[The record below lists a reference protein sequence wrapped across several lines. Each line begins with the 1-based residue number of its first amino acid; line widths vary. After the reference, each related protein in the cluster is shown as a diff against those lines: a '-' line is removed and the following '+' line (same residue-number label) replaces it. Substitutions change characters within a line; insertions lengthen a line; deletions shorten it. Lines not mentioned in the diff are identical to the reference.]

1 MPCARRNALRAYAR
15 ARQLTRTRM
24 DSARPRPARPV
35 PSTRKPS
42 AWAAIRAPKRTPA
55 NQGWRRFANSRRRDP
70 RGRSKFTIV
79 DISCGK
85 TLSLSVEIG
94 GGGGKLQSPA
104 LPLGFPPGRCDLS
117 SCFQLEGRESSRWN
131 DFSNPNAGE
140 ARCWDA
146 GRILESRRN
155 SLSQDRP
162 MPENPNRAEVA
173 RRVEKAEKLLQK
185 GKTAD
190 ALAEYLQILEGDS
203 QNDNVRQMAAELCLS
218 LNRGEQAVRLLGELF
233 ERQVAAADAT
243 RASLTYKKLAR
254 YANPTWEQK
263 VRFGQLLEH
272 SNKKL
277 AIGTYE
283 NALEDLQRQGKKE
296 ETLLVLRR
304 IVSLEPS
311 QPNHLRMAELSAE
324 LGEHVMA
331 SQAFLQLAELA
342 ETSGGNSSSWFER
355 AYTENPTDPKMATAY
370 GKSLLSQGEAGAA
383 IFIFEPLVHSGDASL
398 ELRDLYAQA
407 LLSADRCLESEPLI
421 WQAFEQNPTR
431 MHQVVNLIGKMI
443 DSELD
448 AEAVALARK
457 LEAFQRR
464 RGERRS
470 FITTMQELLASHRP
484 SAEML
489 EFLAELFNASNRE
502 TDYAQA
508 LLKLFEL
515 YCTKHDY
522 QKAGECLD
530 RAAEVD
536 PYEPGHQKRLEALR
550 GKIDDQRFNVIA
562 SRFTTV
568 KKEEQEVK
576 VQEPTLGAAALQELF
591 PREEERNQDLQ
602 KLYIAAGIEPQY
614 AKSATPASPSVPA
627 PANGGQA
634 VPAAAATAA
643 SEAADVSSLARVAEI
658 TRKLYHQGNAEG
670 VLRTAADEIG
680 ANWRS
685 GRCIAALRKPGLPPS
700 SVQEHHMDGLIP
712 ASSAA
717 LVSLVETLQDLAVAR
732 GTVTVGDAKNAPELM
747 GVRSAIEELQIESLL
762 ALPLTEG
769 NDQIGVLILTQN
781 TSRVWQPSEVLVIRT
796 LSDQVLIAL
805 NNAGLRRLVKN
816 LSVTD
821 EKSGL
826 LKRASYLDLL
836 QAETRRGL
844 QQGTAVT
851 VLLMQFG
858 RRSALIKEYGEQ
870 AVTAVMEQIGQLF
883 SANIRT
889 NDLAFRYE
897 ATTVALV
904 LGDTGEKEA
913 LLAVEKLRRLLKE
926 VRFPGKDKGV
936 EFSAGLAPAVMR
948 QHFDPV
954 DIVTEVANRAD
965 QALEQAVAQ
974 GAGKI
979 VAQAPQFAA
988 AAAMA

>member
-1 MPCARRNALRAYAR
+1 
-15 ARQLTRTRM
+15 
-24 DSARPRPARPV
+24 
-35 PSTRKPS
+35 
-42 AWAAIRAPKRTPA
+42 
-55 NQGWRRFANSRRRDP
+55 
-70 RGRSKFTIV
+70 
-79 DISCGK
+79 
-85 TLSLSVEIG
+85 
-94 GGGGKLQSPA
+94 
-104 LPLGFPPGRCDLS
+104 
-117 SCFQLEGRESSRWN
+117 
-131 DFSNPNAGE
+131 
-140 ARCWDA
+140 
-146 GRILESRRN
+146 
-155 SLSQDRP
+155 
-162 MPENPNRAEVA
+162 MPENPNRAEIA

-190 ALAEYLQILEGDS
+190 ALAEYLLILESDPP
-203 QNDNVRQMAAELCLS
+203 NDNVRQMAADLCLS
-218 LNRGEQAVRLLGELF
+218 LNKGPQAVRLMGELF

-254 YANPTWEQK
+254 YTNPTWEQK
-263 VRFGQLLEH
+263 VRFGQLLEQ

-283 NALEDLQRQGKKE
+283 NALEDLNKQERKE
-296 ETLLVLRR
+296 EALLVLQR

-311 QPNHLRMAELSAE
+311 QPNQLRIAEVSAQ

-331 SQAFLQLAELA
+331 SQSFLQLAELTEA
-342 ETSGGNSSSWFER
+342 AGGNAAQWFER
-355 AYTENPTDPKMATAY
+355 AYTENPLDAKIALAY
-370 GKSLLSQGEAGAA
+370 GKSLLTRGEAGAA
-383 IFIFEPLVHSGDASL
+383 IFIFEPLVHAGDASL

-407 LLSADRCLESEPLI
+407 LWLADRCLESEPLI
-421 WQAFEQNPTR
+421 WALFEQNPAR
-431 MHQVVNLIGKMI
+431 IHQVVGLIGKMI

-470 FITTMQELLASHRP
+470 FIATMQELLASHRP

-508 LLKLFEL
+508 LLKLFDL

-562 SRFTTV
+562 SRFSATVKREETTV
-568 KKEEQEVK
+568 KAP
-576 VQEPTLGAAALQELF
+576 EPTLGPAALQDLMLQAEILVQYGMRSKAIERLQRIQELF
-591 PREEERNQDLQ
+591 PREEERNPDLQ
-602 KLYIAAGIEPQY
+602 KLYMAAGIERQY
-614 AKSATPASPSVPA
+614 AKAPGAPA
-627 PANGGQA
+627 P
-634 VPAAAATAA
+634 VAAAANADASATATA
-643 SEAADVSSLARVAEI
+643 PTAVSEAADVSSLARVAEI

-670 VLRTAADEIG
+670 VLKTTANEIGSNWRTA
-680 ANWRS
+680 
-685 GRCIAALRKPGLPPS
+685 RCIVALRKPGLPPS
-700 SVQEHHMDGLIP
+700 SIQEYHMEGLIP
-712 ASSAA
+712 ASSGA
-717 LVSLVETLQDLAVAR
+717 LVSLVETVQDLAVAR
-732 GTVTVGDAKNAPELM
+732 GTVTLNDAKNAPELL
-747 GVRSAIEELQIESLL
+747 GVRNSVEELQIESLL

-769 NDQIGVLILTQN
+769 NDSNKEQIGVLILTQN
-781 TSRVWQPSEVLVIRT
+781 MGRVWQAAEVLVIRT

-844 QQGTAVT
+844 QQGTTVT

-870 AVTAVMEQIGQLF
+870 PVTAVMEQIGQLF

-913 LLAVEKLRRLLKE
+913 LLAVEKLRRLLTE
-926 VRFPGKDKGV
+926 VRFPGKDKPV
-936 EFSAGLAPAVMR
+936 EFSAGLAQAVMR

-965 QALEQAVAQ
+965 HALELAVAQ
-974 GAGKI
+974 GGGKI
-979 VAQAPQFAA
+979 VSQAPQFAA
-988 AAAMA
+988 SAAVA

>member
-1 MPCARRNALRAYAR
+1 
-15 ARQLTRTRM
+15 
-24 DSARPRPARPV
+24 
-35 PSTRKPS
+35 
-42 AWAAIRAPKRTPA
+42 
-55 NQGWRRFANSRRRDP
+55 
-70 RGRSKFTIV
+70 
-79 DISCGK
+79 
-85 TLSLSVEIG
+85 
-94 GGGGKLQSPA
+94 
-104 LPLGFPPGRCDLS
+104 
-117 SCFQLEGRESSRWN
+117 
-131 DFSNPNAGE
+131 
-140 ARCWDA
+140 
-146 GRILESRRN
+146 
-155 SLSQDRP
+155 

-173 RRVEKAEKLLQK
+173 RRVEKAEKLLQR

-190 ALAEYLQILEGDS
+190 ALAEYLQILEIDP
-203 QNDNVRQMAAELCLS
+203 QNDNVRQVAADLCLS
-218 LNRGEQAVRLLGELF
+218 LNKGAQAVRLLGELF

-254 YANPTWEQK
+254 YATPTWEQK
-263 VRFGQLLEH
+263 VHFGQLLEQ

-283 NALEDLQRQGKKE
+283 NALEDLQRQGRKE
-296 ETLLVLRR
+296 EGLLVLRQ

-311 QPNHLRMAELSAE
+311 QHNHLRVGEMAAE
-324 LGEHVMA
+324 LGEHVLA
-331 SQAFLQLAELA
+331 SQSFLQLAELMQA
-342 ETSGGNSSSWFER
+342 AGGNAGPWFER
-355 AYTENPTDPKMATAY
+355 SYTENPTDAKIALAY
-370 GKSLLSQGEAGAA
+370 GKSLLSRGEAGAA
-383 IFIFEPLVHSGDASL
+383 IFIFEPLMQSGDASL
-398 ELRDLYAQA
+398 DLRDLYAQA
-407 LLSADRCLESEPLI
+407 LLAAERCVDVEPLV
-421 WQAFEQNPTR
+421 WQLFEQNPAR
-431 MHQVVNLIGKMI
+431 MHQVVGLIGKMI
-443 DSELD
+443 DSALD

-470 FITTMQELLASHRP
+470 FITTMQELLASHPP
-484 SAEML
+484 STEML

-502 TDYAQA
+502 TDYAHA
-508 LLKLFEL
+508 LLKLFDL
-515 YCTKHDY
+515 YCVKHDY

-550 GKIDDQRFNVIA
+550 GKIDDQRFRVIA
-562 SRFTTV
+562 ARFTPV
-568 KKEEQEVK
+568 KKKEQEAEIK
-576 VQEPTLGAAALQELF
+576 MQEPTLGAAALQDLMLQAEILVQYGMRTKAIERLQRIQELF
-591 PREEERNQDLQ
+591 PHEEERNQELQ
-602 KLYIAAGIEPQY
+602 KLYISAGIEPQY
-614 AKSATPASPSVPA
+614 ARSATTVA
-627 PANGGQA
+627 
-634 VPAAAATAA
+634 PAAASSDQAAPATAA
-643 SEAADVSSLARVAEI
+643 PATTAAPSEAADVSSLAKVAEI
-658 TRKLYHQGNAEG
+658 TRKLYRQGNAEG
-670 VLRTAADEIG
+670 VLKTAAAEIG
-680 ANWRS
+680 ANWRTA
-685 GRCIAALRKPGLPPS
+685 RCIAALRKPGLPPS
-700 SVQEHHMDGLIP
+700 SVQEYHMEGLITV
-712 ASSAA
+712 SSAA

-732 GTVTVGDAKNAPELM
+732 GTVTIGDATNAPELM
-747 GVRSAIEELQIESLL
+747 EVCSAVEELQIESLL
-762 ALPLTEG
+762 ALPLSEG

-781 TSRVWQPSEVLVIRT
+781 TGRVWQAAEVLVIRT

-844 QQGTAVT
+844 QQGTVVT

-870 AVTAVMEQIGQLF
+870 AVMAVMEQIGQRI

-913 LLAVEKLRRLLKE
+913 LLALEKLRRLLGE
-926 VRFPGKDKGV
+926 VRFPGGDQGV
-936 EFSAGLAPAVMR
+936 EFSAGLAQAVMR

-965 QALEQAVAQ
+965 HALEQAVAQ

-979 VAQAPQFAA
+979 VSLAPQFAA
-988 AAAMA
+988 SAAVA

>member
-1 MPCARRNALRAYAR
+1 
-15 ARQLTRTRM
+15 
-24 DSARPRPARPV
+24 
-35 PSTRKPS
+35 
-42 AWAAIRAPKRTPA
+42 
-55 NQGWRRFANSRRRDP
+55 
-70 RGRSKFTIV
+70 
-79 DISCGK
+79 
-85 TLSLSVEIG
+85 
-94 GGGGKLQSPA
+94 
-104 LPLGFPPGRCDLS
+104 
-117 SCFQLEGRESSRWN
+117 
-131 DFSNPNAGE
+131 
-140 ARCWDA
+140 
-146 GRILESRRN
+146 
-155 SLSQDRP
+155 

-190 ALAEYLQILEGDS
+190 ALAEYLQILEGDP
-203 QNDNVRQMAAELCLS
+203 QNDNVRQMAADLCLS
-218 LNRGEQAVRLLGELF
+218 LNKGAQAVKLLGELF
-233 ERQVAAADAT
+233 ERQVAATDAT

-254 YANPTWEQK
+254 YTNPTWEQK

-296 ETLLVLRR
+296 EALLVLQR
-304 IVSLEPS
+304 IVGLEPA
-311 QPNHLRMAELSAE
+311 QRNYLRVAELSAD

-331 SQAFLQLAELA
+331 SQSYLQLAALA
-342 ETSGGNSSSWFER
+342 EDAGANAGQWFER
-355 AYTENPTDPKMATAY
+355 AYAENPDDSKTALAY
-370 GKSLLSQGEAGAA
+370 GKNLLTQGQAGAA
-383 IFIFEPLVHSGDASL
+383 IFIFEPLVHSGDAAL

-407 LLSADRCLESEPLI
+407 LLAADRCVDSEPLI
-421 WQAFEQNPTR
+421 WQLFEQNPAR
-431 MHQVVNLIGKMI
+431 IHQVVSLIGKMI
-443 DSELD
+443 DLELD
-448 AEAVALARK
+448 AEAVTLARK
-457 LEAFQRR
+457 LEVFQRR

-470 FITTMQELLASHRP
+470 FITTMQELLASHRS
-484 SAEML
+484 SADML

-515 YCTKHDY
+515 YCAKHDY
-522 QKAGECLD
+522 QRAGECLD

-536 PYEPGHQKRLEALR
+536 PYEAGHQRRLEALR
-550 GKIDDQRFNVIA
+550 GKIDDGRFNMIA
-562 SRFTTV
+562 SRFTAV
-568 KKEEQEVK
+568 KKEEPTIK
-576 VQEPTLGAAALQELF
+576 VQEPTLGLAALQDLMLQAEILVQYGMRSKAIERLQRIQELF
-591 PREEERNQDLQ
+591 PREEERNPDLH

-614 AKSATPASPSVPA
+614 ARSAAATPVASVEPPA
-627 PANGGQA
+627 PA
-634 VPAAAATAA
+634 PAPVAPVATN
-643 SEAADVSSLARVAEI
+643 EAADVSSLARVAEI

-670 VLRTAADEIG
+670 VLRTAATEIG
-680 ANWRS
+680 TNWKTA
-685 GRCIAALRKPGLPPS
+685 RCIAALRKPGLPPS
-700 SVQEHHMDGLIP
+700 SVQEYHMEGMIP

-717 LVSLVETLQDLAVAR
+717 LVGLVETVQDLAVAR
-732 GTVTVGDAKNAPELM
+732 GTVTIGDAKNAPELL
-747 GVRSAIEELQIESLL
+747 GLQHAVEELQIESLL

-781 TSRVWQPSEVLVIRT
+781 SGRVWQAAEVLVIRT

-858 RRSALIKEYGEQ
+858 RRSALVKEYGEQ
-870 AVTAVMEQIGQLF
+870 AVTAVMEQVGQMV

-913 LLAVEKLRRLLKE
+913 LLAVEKLKRLLAE
-926 VRFPGKDKGV
+926 VRLPNKPTGV
-936 EFSAGLAPAVMR
+936 EFSAGLAQAVMR

-965 QALEQAVAQ
+965 HALELAVAE

-979 VAQAPQFAA
+979 VSQAAQFGASAA
-988 AAAMA
+988 VA

>member
-1 MPCARRNALRAYAR
+1 LLVRGGNPRIEVGLSILR
-15 ARQLTRTRM
+15 
-24 DSARPRPARPV
+24 P
-35 PSTRKPS
+35 
-42 AWAAIRAPKRTPA
+42 
-55 NQGWRRFANSRRRDP
+55 
-70 RGRSKFTIV
+70 
-79 DISCGK
+79 
-85 TLSLSVEIG
+85 
-94 GGGGKLQSPA
+94 
-104 LPLGFPPGRCDLS
+104 
-117 SCFQLEGRESSRWN
+117 
-131 DFSNPNAGE
+131 
-140 ARCWDA
+140 
-146 GRILESRRN
+146 
-155 SLSQDRP
+155 P
-162 MPENPNRAEVA
+162 MPEIPNRVEIT

-190 ALAEYLQILEGDS
+190 ALAEYLQILEGDP

-218 LNRGEQAVRLLGELF
+218 LNKGAQAVRLLGELF
-233 ERQVAAADAT
+233 ERQVAATDAT

-296 ETLLVLRR
+296 EGLLVLQR

-311 QPNHLRMAELSAE
+311 QANHLRVAELSAE

-331 SQAFLQLAELA
+331 AQSFLQLAELA
-342 ETSGGNSSSWFER
+342 ETAGGNASAWFER
-355 AYTENPTDPKMATAY
+355 AYTENPTDPKIAVAY
-370 GKSLLSQGEAGAA
+370 GKSLLSRGEAGAA
-383 IFIFEPLVHSGDASL
+383 IFIFEPLVHAGDASL

-407 LLSADRCLESEPLI
+407 LLSAERCLESEPLI
-421 WQAFEQNPTR
+421 WQMFEQNPAR
-431 MHQVVNLIGKMI
+431 MHQVVSLIGKMI

-448 AEAVALARK
+448 AEAVGLARK

-470 FITTMQELLASHRP
+470 FITTMQELLASHRS

-508 LLKLFEL
+508 LIKLFDL

-536 PYEPGHQKRLEALR
+536 PYEPGHHGRLEALR

-568 KKEEQEVK
+568 KKEEQTVK
-576 VQEPTLGAAALQELF
+576 VEEPTLGAAALQDLMLQAEILVQYGMRTKAMERLQRIQELF

-602 KLYIAAGIEPQY
+602 RLYIAAGIEPQY
-614 AKSATPASPSVPA
+614 AK
-627 PANGGQA
+627 
-634 VPAAAATAA
+634 AAAAAAVVPTAVSGDPAASATALSAATAVVAA

-658 TRKLYHQGNAEG
+658 TRKLYHQGSAEG
-670 VLRTAADEIG
+670 VLKTTANEIG
-680 ANWRS
+680 ANWRTA
-685 GRCIAALRKPGLPPS
+685 RCIAALRKPGLPPS
-700 SVQEHHMDGLIP
+700 SVQEYHMEGLIP
-712 ASSAA
+712 VSSAA

-732 GTVTVGDAKNAPELM
+732 GTVTIGDAANAPELM
-747 GVRSAIEELQIESLL
+747 GVRSAVEELQIESLL

-769 NDQIGVLILTQN
+769 NEQIGVLILTQN
-781 TSRVWQPSEVLVIRT
+781 KSRVWQASEVLVIRT

-844 QQGTAVT
+844 QQGTTVT

-858 RRSALIKEYGEQ
+858 RRGALIKEYGEQ

-883 SANIRT
+883 SANIRS

-913 LLAVEKLRRLLKE
+913 LLAVEKLKRLLAE
-926 VRFPGKDKGV
+926 VRFPGKDKAV
-936 EFSAGLAPAVMR
+936 EFSAGIAQAVMR
-948 QHFDPV
+948 QHYDPV

-965 QALEQAVAQ
+965 HAMELALVQ
-974 GAGKI
+974 GAGA
-979 VAQAPQFAA
+979 VVSQAPQFSASAA
-988 AAAMA
+988 VA

>member
-1 MPCARRNALRAYAR
+1 
-15 ARQLTRTRM
+15 
-24 DSARPRPARPV
+24 
-35 PSTRKPS
+35 
-42 AWAAIRAPKRTPA
+42 
-55 NQGWRRFANSRRRDP
+55 
-70 RGRSKFTIV
+70 
-79 DISCGK
+79 
-85 TLSLSVEIG
+85 
-94 GGGGKLQSPA
+94 
-104 LPLGFPPGRCDLS
+104 
-117 SCFQLEGRESSRWN
+117 
-131 DFSNPNAGE
+131 
-140 ARCWDA
+140 
-146 GRILESRRN
+146 
-155 SLSQDRP
+155 
-162 MPENPNRAEVA
+162 MPENPNRAELT

-190 ALAEYLQILEGDS
+190 ALAEYLQILADDPE
-203 QNDNVRQMAAELCLS
+203 NDNVRQMAAELSLS
-218 LNRGEQAVRLLGELF
+218 LSKGAQAVRLLGELF
-233 ERQVAAADAT
+233 DRQVTAADAT

-254 YANPTWEQK
+254 YSNPTWEQK

-296 ETLLVLRR
+296 EALLVLQR
-304 IVSLEPS
+304 IVGLEPS
-311 QPNHLRMAELSAE
+311 QANHLRIAELSSG

-331 SQAFLQLAELA
+331 SRSFLQLAELA
-342 ETSGGNSSSWFER
+342 ETAGGNAGSWFER
-355 AYTENPTDPKMATAY
+355 AYTENPADSKIALAY
-370 GKSLLSQGEAGAA
+370 GKSLLSRGEAGAA
-383 IFIFEPLVHSGDASL
+383 IFIFEPLVHAGDASL

-407 LLSADRCLESEPLI
+407 LLAADRCVESEPLI
-421 WQAFEQNPTR
+421 WQMFEQNPAR
-431 MHQVVNLIGKMI
+431 MHQVVSLVGKMI

-508 LLKLFEL
+508 LLKLFDL
-515 YCTKHDY
+515 YCAKHDY

-536 PYEPGHQKRLEALR
+536 PYEPGHQNRLEGLR

-576 VQEPTLGAAALQELF
+576 APEPTLGAAALQDLMLQAEILVQYGMRSKAIERLQRIQELF

-602 KLYIAAGIEPQY
+602 RLYIAAGIEPQY
-614 AKSATPASPSVPA
+614 AKAATPAA
-627 PANGGQA
+627 PAA
-634 VPAAAATAA
+634 PVAA
-643 SEAADVSSLARVAEI
+643 SGDQNAAEASQAADVSSLARVAEI

-670 VLRTAADEIG
+670 VLKTAANEIG
-680 ANWRS
+680 ANWRTA
-685 GRCIAALRKPGLPPS
+685 RCIVALRKPGLPPS
-700 SVQEHHMDGLIP
+700 SMQEYHMDGLIP

-717 LVSLVETLQDLAVAR
+717 LVSLVETLQDLVVAR
-732 GTVTVGDAKNAPELM
+732 GTVTFDNAGNAPELM
-747 GVRSAIEELQIESLL
+747 GVRSPIEELQIESLL

-769 NDQIGVLILTQN
+769 SDQIGVLVLTQN
-781 TSRVWQPSEVLVIRT
+781 AGRVWQPSEVLVIRT

-858 RRSALIKEYGEQ
+858 RRGALIREYGEQ
-870 AVTAVMEQIGQLF
+870 AVTGVMDQIGQLF

-913 LLAVEKLRRLLKE
+913 LLAVEKLRRLLGE

-936 EFSAGLAPAVMR
+936 DFSAGLAQAVMR

-965 QALEQAVAQ
+965 HALELAAAQ

-979 VAQAPQFAA
+979 VSEAPQFAA
-988 AAAMA
+988 AAAGA

>member
-1 MPCARRNALRAYAR
+1 
-15 ARQLTRTRM
+15 
-24 DSARPRPARPV
+24 
-35 PSTRKPS
+35 
-42 AWAAIRAPKRTPA
+42 
-55 NQGWRRFANSRRRDP
+55 
-70 RGRSKFTIV
+70 
-79 DISCGK
+79 
-85 TLSLSVEIG
+85 
-94 GGGGKLQSPA
+94 
-104 LPLGFPPGRCDLS
+104 
-117 SCFQLEGRESSRWN
+117 
-131 DFSNPNAGE
+131 
-140 ARCWDA
+140 
-146 GRILESRRN
+146 
-155 SLSQDRP
+155 

-173 RRVEKAEKLLQK
+173 RRVEKAEKLLQR

-190 ALAEYLQILEGDS
+190 ALAEYLQILEIDP
-203 QNDNVRQMAAELCLS
+203 QNDNVRQVAADLCLS
-218 LNRGEQAVRLLGELF
+218 LNKGAQAVRLLGELF

-254 YANPTWEQK
+254 YATPTWEQK
-263 VRFGQLLEH
+263 VHFGQLLEQ

-283 NALEDLQRQGKKE
+283 NALEDLQRQGRKE
-296 ETLLVLRR
+296 EGLLVLRQ

-311 QPNHLRMAELSAE
+311 QHNHLRVGEMAAE
-324 LGEHVMA
+324 LGEHVLA
-331 SQAFLQLAELA
+331 SQSFLQLAELMQA
-342 ETSGGNSSSWFER
+342 AGGNAGPWFER
-355 AYTENPTDPKMATAY
+355 SYTENPTDAKIALAY
-370 GKSLLSQGEAGAA
+370 GKSLLSRGEAGAA
-383 IFIFEPLVHSGDASL
+383 IFIFEPLMQSGDASL
-398 ELRDLYAQA
+398 DLRDLYAQA
-407 LLSADRCLESEPLI
+407 LLAAERCVDVEPLV
-421 WQAFEQNPTR
+421 WQLFEQNPAR
-431 MHQVVNLIGKMI
+431 MHQVVGLIGKMI
-443 DSELD
+443 DSALD

-470 FITTMQELLASHRP
+470 FITTMQELLASHPP
-484 SAEML
+484 STEML

-502 TDYAQA
+502 TDYAHA
-508 LLKLFEL
+508 LLKLFDL
-515 YCTKHDY
+515 YCVKHDY

-550 GKIDDQRFNVIA
+550 GKIDDQRFRVIA
-562 SRFTTV
+562 ARFTPV
-568 KKEEQEVK
+568 KKKEQEAEIK
-576 VQEPTLGAAALQELF
+576 MQEPTLGAAALQDLMLQAEILVQYGMRTKAIERLQRIQELF
-591 PREEERNQDLQ
+591 PHEEERNQELQ
-602 KLYIAAGIEPQY
+602 KLYISAGIEPQY
-614 AKSATPASPSVPA
+614 ARSATTVAPAAASSDQAAPATATPATTA
-627 PANGGQA
+627 
-634 VPAAAATAA
+634 AA
-643 SEAADVSSLARVAEI
+643 SEAADVSSLAKVAEI
-658 TRKLYHQGNAEG
+658 TRKLYRQGNAEG
-670 VLRTAADEIG
+670 VLKTAAAEIG
-680 ANWRS
+680 ANWRTA
-685 GRCIAALRKPGLPPS
+685 RCIAALRKPGLPPS
-700 SVQEHHMDGLIP
+700 SVQEYHMEGLIT

-732 GTVTVGDAKNAPELM
+732 GTVTIGDATNAPELM
-747 GVRSAIEELQIESLL
+747 EVCSAVEELQIESLL
-762 ALPLTEG
+762 ALPLSEG

-781 TSRVWQPSEVLVIRT
+781 TGRVWQAAEVLVIRT

-844 QQGTAVT
+844 QQGTVVT

-870 AVTAVMEQIGQLF
+870 AVMAVMEQIGQRI

-913 LLAVEKLRRLLKE
+913 LLALEKLRRLLGE
-926 VRFPGKDKGV
+926 VRFPGGDQGV
-936 EFSAGLAPAVMR
+936 EFSAGLAQAVMR

-965 QALEQAVAQ
+965 HALEQAVAQ

-979 VAQAPQFAA
+979 VSLAPQFAA
-988 AAAMA
+988 SAAVA

>member
-1 MPCARRNALRAYAR
+1 
-15 ARQLTRTRM
+15 
-24 DSARPRPARPV
+24 
-35 PSTRKPS
+35 
-42 AWAAIRAPKRTPA
+42 
-55 NQGWRRFANSRRRDP
+55 
-70 RGRSKFTIV
+70 
-79 DISCGK
+79 
-85 TLSLSVEIG
+85 
-94 GGGGKLQSPA
+94 
-104 LPLGFPPGRCDLS
+104 
-117 SCFQLEGRESSRWN
+117 
-131 DFSNPNAGE
+131 
-140 ARCWDA
+140 
-146 GRILESRRN
+146 
-155 SLSQDRP
+155 

-190 ALAEYLQILEGDS
+190 ALAEYLQILESDP
-203 QNDNVRQMAAELCLS
+203 QNDNVRQVAADLCLS
-218 LNRGEQAVRLLGELF
+218 LNKGAQAVRLLGELF
-233 ERQVAAADAT
+233 ERQVASTDAT

-254 YANPTWEQK
+254 YATPTWEQK
-263 VRFGQLLEH
+263 VHFGQLLEH

-283 NALEDLQRQGKKE
+283 NALEDLQRQGHKE
-296 ETLLVLRR
+296 EGLLVLRQ

-311 QPNHLRMAELSAE
+311 QQNHLRVAEWAAE
-324 LGEHVMA
+324 LGEHVLA
-331 SQAFLQLAELA
+331 AQSFLQMAELM
-342 ETSGGNSSSWFER
+342 ETSGGNASPWFER
-355 AYTENPTDPKMATAY
+355 AYTENPTDSKIALAY
-370 GKSLLSQGEAGAA
+370 GKSLLSRGEAGAA
-383 IFIFEPLVHSGDASL
+383 IFIFEPLVQSGDASL

-407 LLSADRCLESEPLI
+407 LLVAERCVDVEPLV
-421 WQAFEQNPTR
+421 WQMFEQNPAR
-431 MHQVVNLIGKMI
+431 LHQVVSLIGKMI

-470 FITTMQELLASHRP
+470 FTTTMQELLASHRP

-508 LLKLFEL
+508 LLKLFDL
-515 YCTKHDY
+515 YCVKHDY

-550 GKIDDQRFNVIA
+550 GKIDDQRFQAIA
-562 SRFTTV
+562 SRFAPA
-568 KKEEQEVK
+568 KKEEQEAEVK
-576 VQEPTLGAAALQELF
+576 VQEPTLGAAALQDLMLQAEILVQYGMRSKAIERLQRIHELF
-591 PREEERNQDLQ
+591 PHEEERNQELQ
-602 KLYIAAGIEPQY
+602 KLYISAGIQPKY
-614 AKSATPASPSVPA
+614 ARSVTT
-627 PANGGQA
+627 
-634 VPAAAATAA
+634 AAAAAASVDQAGLAAAAAAASVDQAGLAAAA
-643 SEAADVSSLARVAEI
+643 SEAADVSSLAKVAEI
-658 TRKLYHQGNAEG
+658 TRTLYRQGNAEG
-670 VLRTAADEIG
+670 VLKTAANEIG
-680 ANWRS
+680 ANWRTA
-685 GRCIAALRKPGLPPS
+685 RCIAALRKPGLPPS
-700 SVQEHHMDGLIP
+700 SVQEYHMEGLIP

-732 GTVTVGDAKNAPELM
+732 GTVTIGDAINAPELM
-747 GVRSAIEELQIESLL
+747 DVRSAVEELQIESLL
-762 ALPLTEG
+762 ALPLAEG
-769 NDQIGVLILTQN
+769 NDNSNDQIGVLILTQN
-781 TSRVWQPSEVLVIRT
+781 SGRAWQPTEVLVIRT

-858 RRSALIKEYGEQ
+858 RRNALIKEYGEA
-870 AVTAVMEQIGQLF
+870 AVTAVMEQIGQRI

-913 LLAVEKLRRLLKE
+913 FLAVEKLRRLLVE
-926 VRFPGKDKGV
+926 VRFPGKDQGV
-936 EFSAGLAPAVMR
+936 EFSAGLAQAVMR

-965 QALEQAVAQ
+965 HALELAVVQ

-979 VAQAPQFAA
+979 VSQAPQFAA
-988 AAAMA
+988 SAAVA

>member
-1 MPCARRNALRAYAR
+1 
-15 ARQLTRTRM
+15 
-24 DSARPRPARPV
+24 
-35 PSTRKPS
+35 
-42 AWAAIRAPKRTPA
+42 
-55 NQGWRRFANSRRRDP
+55 
-70 RGRSKFTIV
+70 
-79 DISCGK
+79 
-85 TLSLSVEIG
+85 
-94 GGGGKLQSPA
+94 
-104 LPLGFPPGRCDLS
+104 
-117 SCFQLEGRESSRWN
+117 
-131 DFSNPNAGE
+131 
-140 ARCWDA
+140 
-146 GRILESRRN
+146 
-155 SLSQDRP
+155 
-162 MPENPNRAEVA
+162 MPENPNRAEIA

-190 ALAEYLQILEGDS
+190 ALAEYLLILESDPP
-203 QNDNVRQMAAELCLS
+203 NDNVRQMAADLCLS
-218 LNRGEQAVRLLGELF
+218 LNKGPQAVRLMGELF

-254 YANPTWEQK
+254 YTNPTWEQK
-263 VRFGQLLEH
+263 VRFGQLLEQ

-283 NALEDLQRQGKKE
+283 NALEDLNKQGRKE
-296 ETLLVLRR
+296 EALLVLQR

-311 QPNHLRMAELSAE
+311 QTNHQRIAEVSAE

-331 SQAFLQLAELA
+331 SQSFLQLAELVEA
-342 ETSGGNSSSWFER
+342 AGGNAGQWFER
-355 AYTENPTDPKMATAY
+355 AYTENPSDAKIAQAY
-370 GKSLLSQGEAGAA
+370 GKSLLTRGEAGAA
-383 IFIFEPLVHSGDASL
+383 IFIFEPLVHAGDASL
-398 ELRDLYAQA
+398 DLRDLYAQA
-407 LLSADRCLESEPLI
+407 LLLADRCLECEPLI
-421 WQAFEQNPTR
+421 WSLFEQNPAR
-431 MHQVVNLIGKMI
+431 IHQVVGLIGKMI

-470 FITTMQELLASHRP
+470 FIATMQELLASHRP

-508 LLKLFEL
+508 LLKLFDL

-536 PYEPGHQKRLEALR
+536 PYETGHQKRLEALR

-562 SRFTTV
+562 SRFSATVKREETTV
-568 KKEEQEVK
+568 KAP
-576 VQEPTLGAAALQELF
+576 EPTLGPAALQDLMLQAEILVQYGMRSKAIERLQRIQELF
-591 PREEERNQDLQ
+591 PREEERNPDLQ
-602 KLYIAAGIEPQY
+602 KLYMAAGIERQY
-614 AKSATPASPSVPA
+614 AKTPGASAPVTA
-627 PANGGQA
+627 PAA
-634 VPAAAATAA
+634 PSADAPAAAAAATAA

-670 VLRTAADEIG
+670 VLKTTAGEIG
-680 ANWRS
+680 SNWRTS
-685 GRCIAALRKPGLPPS
+685 RCIVALRKPGLPPS
-700 SVQEHHMDGLIP
+700 SIQEYHMDGLIP
-712 ASSAA
+712 ASSGA
-717 LVSLVETLQDLAVAR
+717 LVSLIETVQDLAVAR
-732 GTVTVGDAKNAPELM
+732 GTVMVGDAKNSPELM
-747 GVRSAIEELQIESLL
+747 GVRNSVEELQIESLL

-769 NDQIGVLILTQN
+769 NDSNKEQIGVLILTQN
-781 TSRVWQPSEVLVIRT
+781 AARVWQPAEVLVIRT

-844 QQGTAVT
+844 QQGTTVT

-870 AVTAVMEQIGQLF
+870 SVTAVMEQIGQLF

-913 LLAVEKLRRLLKE
+913 LLAVEKLRRLLIE
-926 VRFPGKDKGV
+926 VRFPGKDKAV
-936 EFSAGLAPAVMR
+936 EFSAGLAQAVMR

-965 QALEQAVAQ
+965 HALELAVAQ

-979 VAQAPQFAA
+979 VSQAPQFAA
-988 AAAMA
+988 SAAVA

>member
-1 MPCARRNALRAYAR
+1 MLGRGVNPRIKAEL
-15 ARQLTRTRM
+15 
-24 DSARPRPARPV
+24 SVPRP
-35 PSTRKPS
+35 
-42 AWAAIRAPKRTPA
+42 
-55 NQGWRRFANSRRRDP
+55 
-70 RGRSKFTIV
+70 
-79 DISCGK
+79 
-85 TLSLSVEIG
+85 
-94 GGGGKLQSPA
+94 
-104 LPLGFPPGRCDLS
+104 
-117 SCFQLEGRESSRWN
+117 
-131 DFSNPNAGE
+131 
-140 ARCWDA
+140 
-146 GRILESRRN
+146 
-155 SLSQDRP
+155 P

-190 ALAEYLQILEGDS
+190 ALAEYLQILADDPE
-203 QNDNVRQMAAELCLS
+203 NDNVRQMSAELCLS
-218 LNRGEQAVRLLGELF
+218 LNKGAQAVRLLGELF
-233 ERQVAAADAT
+233 DRQVAAMDAT

-254 YANPTWEQK
+254 YTSPTWEQK
-263 VRFGQLLEH
+263 VRFGQLLEQ

-283 NALEDLQRQGKKE
+283 NALEDLQKQGKKE
-296 ETLLVLRR
+296 EALLVLRR
-304 IVSLEPS
+304 IVSLETS
-311 QPNHLRMAELSAE
+311 QANHLRVAELAAD
-324 LGEHVMA
+324 LGEHAMA
-331 SQAFLQLAELA
+331 SQSFLQVAELA
-342 ETSGGNSSSWFER
+342 EASGGNARQWFER
-355 AYTENPTDPKMATAY
+355 AYTENPADSKSAVAY
-370 GKSLLSQGEAGAA
+370 GKSLLSRGEAGAA

-398 ELRDLYAQA
+398 ELRELYAQA
-407 LLSADRCLESEPLI
+407 LLSADRCVDSEPLI
-421 WQAFEQNPTR
+421 WELFEQNPAR
-431 MHQVVNLIGKMI
+431 MHQVVSLIGKMI

-470 FITTMQELLASHRP
+470 FIATMQELLASHRP

-508 LLKLFEL
+508 LLKLFDL

-536 PYEPGHQKRLEALR
+536 PYEPGHQKRLEGLR

-562 SRFTTV
+562 SRFTAV
-568 KKEEQEVK
+568 KKEQEIK
-576 VQEPTLGAAALQELF
+576 VQEPTLGAAALQDLMLQAEILVQYGMRSKAIERLQRIQELF
-591 PREEERNQDLQ
+591 PHEEERNQDLQ
-602 KLYIAAGIEPQY
+602 RLYIAAGIEPQY
-614 AKSATPASPSVPA
+614 AKPVVVAAA
-627 PANGGQA
+627 PAA
-634 VPAAAATAA
+634 PAAAA

-670 VLRTAADEIG
+670 VLKTAANEIG
-680 ANWRS
+680 ANWRTA
-685 GRCIAALRKPGLPPS
+685 RCIAALRKPGLPPS
-700 SVQEHHMDGLIP
+700 SMQEYHMDGLIP
-712 ASSAA
+712 ASSVA

-732 GTVTVGDAKNAPELM
+732 GTVTMGDAKNAPELM
-747 GVRSAIEELQIESLL
+747 GVRAAVEELQIESLL

-781 TSRVWQPSEVLVIRT
+781 AGRVWQPSEVLVIRT

-826 LKRASYLDLL
+826 LKRASYMDLL
-836 QAETRRGL
+836 QAEIRRGL

-851 VLLMQFG
+851 LLLMQFG
-858 RRSALIKEYGEQ
+858 RRNALMKEYGEQ

-913 LLAVEKLRRLLKE
+913 LLAVEKLRRLLAE

-936 EFSAGLAPAVMR
+936 EFSAGLAQAVMR

-965 QALEQAVAQ
+965 HAMELAAAQ
-974 GAGKI
+974 GGGKI
-979 VAQAPQFAA
+979 VTQAPQFAA
-988 AAAMA
+988 SAAGA

>member
-1 MPCARRNALRAYAR
+1 
-15 ARQLTRTRM
+15 
-24 DSARPRPARPV
+24 
-35 PSTRKPS
+35 
-42 AWAAIRAPKRTPA
+42 
-55 NQGWRRFANSRRRDP
+55 
-70 RGRSKFTIV
+70 
-79 DISCGK
+79 
-85 TLSLSVEIG
+85 
-94 GGGGKLQSPA
+94 
-104 LPLGFPPGRCDLS
+104 
-117 SCFQLEGRESSRWN
+117 
-131 DFSNPNAGE
+131 
-140 ARCWDA
+140 
-146 GRILESRRN
+146 
-155 SLSQDRP
+155 

-190 ALAEYLQILEGDS
+190 ALVEYLQILEGDS
-203 QNDNVRQMAAELCLS
+203 QNDNVRQMAADLCLS
-218 LNRGEQAVRLLGELF
+218 LNKGPQAVKLLGELF
-233 ERQVAAADAT
+233 ERQVAATDAT

-254 YANPTWEQK
+254 YTNPTWEQK

-283 NALEDLQRQGKKE
+283 NALEDLQKQGKKE
-296 ETLLVLRR
+296 EALLVLRR
-304 IVSLEPS
+304 IVSLDPS
-311 QPNHLRMAELSAE
+311 LANHLRVAELSAD

-331 SQAFLQLAELA
+331 AQSFLQLAELTEA
-342 ETSGGNSSSWFER
+342 SGANASQWFER
-355 AYTENPTDPKMATAY
+355 AYSENPTDSKISLAY
-370 GKSLLSQGEAGAA
+370 GKSLLTRGEAGAA
-383 IFIFEPLVHSGDASL
+383 IFIFEPLVHSGDASI

-407 LLSADRCLESEPLI
+407 LLTAGRCLDSEPLI
-421 WQAFEQNPTR
+421 WQMFESNPAR
-431 MHQVVNLIGKMI
+431 MHQVVALIGKMI

-448 AEAVALARK
+448 VEAVALARK

-470 FITTMQELLASHRP
+470 FIATMQELLASRRP

-508 LLKLFEL
+508 LLKLFDL

-536 PYEPGHQKRLEALR
+536 PYEPGHHKRLETLR

-562 SRFTTV
+562 SRFAATV
-568 KKEEQEVK
+568 KKEEQHQVK
-576 VQEPTLGAAALQELF
+576 AAEPTLGAAALQDLMLQAEILVQYGMRSKAIERLQRIQELF

-614 AKSATPASPSVPA
+614 ARSAGATPAAA
-627 PANGGQA
+627 P
-634 VPAAAATAA
+634 AAATASEQAATAATTAAAAAAA
-643 SEAADVSSLARVAEI
+643 SDVADVSSLAKVAEI

-670 VLRTAADEIG
+670 VLKTAANEIG
-680 ANWRS
+680 ANWKTS
-685 GRCIAALRKPGLPPS
+685 RCIAALRKPGLPPS
-700 SVQEHHMDGLIP
+700 SVQEYHAEGLIP
-712 ASSAA
+712 ASSAS
-717 LVSLVETLQDLAVAR
+717 LVSMVETLQDLAVAR
-732 GTVTVGDAKNAPELM
+732 GTVMIGDAKNAPELM
-747 GVRSAIEELQIESLL
+747 GVRTSAEELQTESIL

-781 TSRVWQPSEVLVIRT
+781 TGRVWQASEVLVIRT

-858 RRSALIKEYGEQ
+858 RRSALIKEHGEQ

-883 SANIRT
+883 SANIRS

-913 LLAVEKLRRLLKE
+913 VLAVEKLKRLLGE
-926 VRFPGKDKGV
+926 VRFQGKNQPV
-936 EFSAGLAPAVMR
+936 EFSAGLAQAVMR

-965 QALEQAVAQ
+965 HALEQAVVQ
-974 GAGKI
+974 GPGKI
-979 VAQAPQFAA
+979 VSEAPQFAA
-988 AAAMA
+988 SAAVA

>member
-1 MPCARRNALRAYAR
+1 
-15 ARQLTRTRM
+15 
-24 DSARPRPARPV
+24 
-35 PSTRKPS
+35 
-42 AWAAIRAPKRTPA
+42 
-55 NQGWRRFANSRRRDP
+55 
-70 RGRSKFTIV
+70 
-79 DISCGK
+79 
-85 TLSLSVEIG
+85 
-94 GGGGKLQSPA
+94 
-104 LPLGFPPGRCDLS
+104 
-117 SCFQLEGRESSRWN
+117 
-131 DFSNPNAGE
+131 
-140 ARCWDA
+140 
-146 GRILESRRN
+146 
-155 SLSQDRP
+155 

-190 ALAEYLQILEGDS
+190 ALAEYLQILADDPE
-203 QNDNVRQMAAELCLS
+203 NDNVRQMSAELCLS
-218 LNRGEQAVRLLGELF
+218 LNKGAQAVRLLGELF
-233 ERQVAAADAT
+233 DRQVAAMDAT

-254 YANPTWEQK
+254 YTSPTWEQK

-283 NALEDLQRQGKKE
+283 NALEDLQKQGKKE
-296 ETLLVLRR
+296 EALLVLRR
-304 IVSLEPS
+304 IVSLETS
-311 QPNHLRMAELSAE
+311 QANHLRVAELAAD
-324 LGEHVMA
+324 LGEHAMA
-331 SQAFLQLAELA
+331 SQSFLQAAELA
-342 ETSGGNSSSWFER
+342 EASGGNARQWFER
-355 AYTENPTDPKMATAY
+355 AYTENPEDSKSAMAY
-370 GKSLLSQGEAGAA
+370 GKSLLSRGEAGAA

-398 ELRDLYAQA
+398 ELRELYAQA
-407 LLSADRCLESEPLI
+407 LLSADRCVDSEPLI
-421 WQAFEQNPTR
+421 WELFEQNPAR
-431 MHQVVNLIGKMI
+431 MHQVVSLIGKMI

-470 FITTMQELLASHRP
+470 FIATMQELLASHRP

-508 LLKLFEL
+508 LLKLFDL

-536 PYEPGHQKRLEALR
+536 PYEPGHQKRLEGLR

-562 SRFTTV
+562 SRFTAV
-568 KKEEQEVK
+568 KKEQEIK
-576 VQEPTLGAAALQELF
+576 VQEPTLGAAALQDLMLQAEILVQYGMRSKAIERLQRIQELF
-591 PREEERNQDLQ
+591 PHEEERNQDLQ
-602 KLYIAAGIEPQY
+602 RLYIAAGIEPQY
-614 AKSATPASPSVPA
+614 AKPVVVAAA
-627 PANGGQA
+627 PAA
-634 VPAAAATAA
+634 PAAA
-643 SEAADVSSLARVAEI
+643 SESADVSSLARVAEI

-670 VLRTAADEIG
+670 VLKTAANEIG
-680 ANWRS
+680 ANWRTA
-685 GRCIAALRKPGLPPS
+685 RCIAALRKPGLPPS
-700 SVQEHHMDGLIP
+700 SMQEYHMDGMIP
-712 ASSAA
+712 ASSVA

-732 GTVTVGDAKNAPELM
+732 GTVTMGDAKNAPELM
-747 GVRSAIEELQIESLL
+747 GVRAAVEELQIESLL

-781 TSRVWQPSEVLVIRT
+781 TGRVWQPSEVLVIRT

-826 LKRASYLDLL
+826 LKRASYMDLL
-836 QAETRRGL
+836 QAEIRRGL

-858 RRSALIKEYGEQ
+858 RRGALIKEYGEQ

-889 NDLAFRYE
+889 NDLAFHYE

-913 LLAVEKLRRLLKE
+913 LLAVEKLRRLLGE

-936 EFSAGLAPAVMR
+936 EFSAGLAQAVMR

-965 QALEQAVAQ
+965 HALELAVAQ

-979 VAQAPQFAA
+979 VSEAPQFAA
-988 AAAMA
+988 SAAVA

>member
-1 MPCARRNALRAYAR
+1 
-15 ARQLTRTRM
+15 
-24 DSARPRPARPV
+24 
-35 PSTRKPS
+35 
-42 AWAAIRAPKRTPA
+42 
-55 NQGWRRFANSRRRDP
+55 
-70 RGRSKFTIV
+70 
-79 DISCGK
+79 
-85 TLSLSVEIG
+85 
-94 GGGGKLQSPA
+94 
-104 LPLGFPPGRCDLS
+104 
-117 SCFQLEGRESSRWN
+117 
-131 DFSNPNAGE
+131 
-140 ARCWDA
+140 
-146 GRILESRRN
+146 
-155 SLSQDRP
+155 
-162 MPENPNRAEVA
+162 MPENPNRAELA

-190 ALAEYLQILEGDS
+190 ALAEYLQILESDPE
-203 QNDNVRQMAAELCLS
+203 NDNVRQMAAELCLS
-218 LNRGEQAVRLLGELF
+218 LSKGAQAVRLLGELF
-233 ERQVAAADAT
+233 ERQVAATDAT

-254 YANPTWEQK
+254 YTNPTWEQK

-296 ETLLVLRR
+296 EALLILQR
-304 IVSLEPS
+304 ILSLEPS
-311 QPNHLRMAELSAE
+311 QPNHLRVAELSAE

-331 SQAFLQLAELA
+331 SQSFLQLAELA
-342 ETSGGNSSSWFER
+342 ETSGGNASPWFER
-355 AYTENPTDPKMATAY
+355 AYTENPADSKSALAY
-370 GKSLLSQGEAGAA
+370 GKSLLSRGESGAA
-383 IFIFEPLVHSGDASL
+383 IFIFEPLVHSGNASL

-407 LLSADRCLESEPLI
+407 LLSADRCLDSEPLI
-421 WQAFEQNPTR
+421 WQMFEQNPAR
-431 MHQVVNLIGKMI
+431 IHQVVSLIGKMI

-470 FITTMQELLASHRP
+470 FIATMQELLASHRP

-508 LLKLFEL
+508 LLKLFDL

-536 PYEPGHQKRLEALR
+536 PYEPGHQKRLESLR

-576 VQEPTLGAAALQELF
+576 VQEPTLGAAALQDLMLQAEILVQYGMRSKAIERLQRIQELF

-602 KLYIAAGIEPQY
+602 RLYISAGIEPQY
-614 AKSATPASPSVPA
+614 AKPAAAVVPA
-627 PANGGQA
+627 APSAASGEQA
-634 VPAAAATAA
+634 APAAAAA
-643 SEAADVSSLARVAEI
+643 SDVADVSSLAKVAEI

-670 VLRTAADEIG
+670 VLKTATNEIG
-680 ANWRS
+680 ANWRTA
-685 GRCIAALRKPGLPPS
+685 RCIAALRKPGLPPS
-700 SVQEHHMDGLIP
+700 SVQEYHIEGLIP

-732 GTVTVGDAKNAPELM
+732 GTVTIGDARNAPELI
-747 GVRSAIEELQIESLL
+747 GVRSAVEELQIESLL

-781 TSRVWQPSEVLVIRT
+781 TGRAWQASEVLVIRT

-858 RRSALIKEYGEQ
+858 RRSALIKEHGEQ

-897 ATTVALV
+897 ATTVALA

-913 LLAVEKLRRLLKE
+913 LLAVEKLRRLLVE
-926 VRFPGKDKGV
+926 VRFPGKNQGV
-936 EFSAGLAPAVMR
+936 EFNAGLAQAVMR

-965 QALEQAVAQ
+965 HALELAVAK
-974 GAGKI
+974 GAGE
-979 VAQAPQFAA
+979 VVSQAPQFAA
-988 AAAMA
+988 SGAVA